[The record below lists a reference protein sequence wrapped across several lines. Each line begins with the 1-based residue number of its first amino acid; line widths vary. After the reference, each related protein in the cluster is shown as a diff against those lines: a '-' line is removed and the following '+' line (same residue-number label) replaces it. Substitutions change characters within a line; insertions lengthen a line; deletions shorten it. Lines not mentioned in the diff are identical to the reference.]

1 MNTVHAAD
9 AARKMSI
16 RATILGGALG
26 VSILGNMAMAVCVA
40 TMQKVVMVPSLVDT
54 VEVRTGGAI
63 DRDYLERLSRDA
75 TYLFLNRTPE
85 TAQYFEQQIERIT
98 EPATY
103 QAIKSQLIADRQK
116 RREDKT
122 SQTFFPLEWY
132 IKPGQL
138 YVEVTGSLQTSDG
151 TQIVE
156 RETKFYA
163 LRFVRHGTAVRLL
176 SFEEIAAKDR
186 LGAQAKIVSEDAQ

>member
-16 RATILGGALG
+16 RATILGAALG
-26 VSILGNMAMAVCVA
+26 VSLVSNAAMAVAVA
-40 TMQKVVMVPSLVDT
+40 TMQKVILVPSLVDT

-85 TAQYFEQQIERIT
+85 TAQYFEQQLERVA

-103 QAIKSQLIADRQK
+103 QAIKSQLIEDRQK
-116 RREDKT
+116 RRETKT
-122 SQTFFPLEWY
+122 SQTFFPLEWFV
-132 IKPGQL
+132 KPGGL
-138 YVEVTGSLQTSDG
+138 MVEVTGKLQTSDG
-151 TQIVE
+151 SQIIE
-156 RETKFYA
+156 NETKHYR
-163 LRFVRHGTAVRLL
+163 LRFARHGSAVRLS

-186 LGAQAKIVSEDAQ
+186 EGAQAKIVVEDPQ